1 MDNKKNILKAIPREY
16 KGVEYRST
24 TESKVA
30 EIFDKYGTK
39 FIYEP
44 EGYSLNGM
52 LYIPDFY
59 LPEIKTFVE
68 VKGPTNSDLSKP
80 KALLES
86 LCESLTEDEKQ
97 ENWWLPKYIV
107 VIIYSDGTFYSAEET
122 EDDIK
127 RQIAMHYKE
136 LLFATCFKCNKKYF
150 VGCDRGYACRA
161 CGHYEGGSLKN
172 PLEEFNLFTNQ
183 RQYKFK

>member
-68 VKGPTNSDLSKP
+68 VKGPIDSDISKP
-80 KALLES
+80 RALLES
-86 LCESLTEDEKQ
+86 LHESLTEDKKRDY
-97 ENWWLPKYIV
+97 WWLPEYMV
-107 VIIYSDGTFYSAEET
+107 VIIYSDGTFFSACDSDE
-122 EDDIK
+122 DIK
-127 RQIAMHYKE
+127 SQRVLQYTHLY
-136 LLFATCFKCNKKYF
+136 FANCFKCNKKYF
-150 VGCDRGYACRA
+150 VLCEKGYNCRA

>member
-86 LCESLTEDEKQ
+86 LRESLTEDEKRDW
-97 ENWWLPKYIV
+97 WWLPKYMV
-107 VIIYSDGTFYSAEET
+107 VIIYSDGHFISACDSGEQGNAKQMS
-122 EDDIK
+122 D
-127 RQIAMHYKE
+127 Q
-136 LLFATCFKCNKKYF
+136 LCFATCFKCNKKYF
-150 VGCDRGYACRA
+150 VHSCRGYNCKA

-172 PLEEFNLFTNQ
+172 ALEEFNLFTNQ